1 MAYIF
6 PYIGN
11 VIIPTDELIFF
22 RGVAQPPA
30 RLSWFS
36 SRSEVFFVF
45 FWQMYRALEFM
56 DVNGVESRKMTVG
69 VGASSIVATKNK
81 RESWNYLCGLSD

>member
-1 MAYIF
+1 
-6 PYIGN
+6 
-11 VIIPTDELIFF
+11 
-22 RGVAQPPA
+22 
-30 RLSWFS
+30 
-36 SRSEVFFVF
+36 
-45 FWQMYRALEFM
+45 MYRALEFM